1 MPRAE
6 IFMAFDA
13 LNGYRELLEKQE
25 EVVVEKRILDYEDY
39 EILNR
44 TINEIEIG
52 NNISVIY
59 FNNGKYYKK
68 EGRLS
73 KLNYDTKMLQIVKQ
87 KILFKNIVELKIID
101 QDQYQSI
108 QKEPIL

>member
-1 MPRAE
+1 M
-6 IFMAFDA
+6 
-13 LNGYRELLEKQE
+13 L
-25 EVVVEKRILDYEDY
+25 VEKRILDNEDY

-44 TINEIEIG
+44 TINEIEVG

-59 FNNGKYYKK
+59 FDNGKYYKK

-101 QDQYQSI
+101 QDQHLTT

>member
-44 TINEIEIG
+44 TINEI
-52 NNISVIY
+52 
-59 FNNGKYYKK
+59 
-68 EGRLS
+68 
-73 KLNYDTKMLQIVKQ
+73 
-87 KILFKNIVELKIID
+87 
-101 QDQYQSI
+101 
-108 QKEPIL
+108 